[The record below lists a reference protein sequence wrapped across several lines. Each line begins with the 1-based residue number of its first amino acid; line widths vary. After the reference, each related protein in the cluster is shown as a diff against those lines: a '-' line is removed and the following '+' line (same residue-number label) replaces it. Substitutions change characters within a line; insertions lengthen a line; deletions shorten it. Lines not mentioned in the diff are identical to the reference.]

1 MPCHH
6 ALDEF
11 NLCVYR
17 CDSSL
22 KGMLT
27 MREMTDRQIAYHLLF
42 VCVGDNCPCCN
53 WADGDR
59 AVMEGM
65 DLDTAQHI
73 VDTVTEEE
81 DFDRAMEAGGYDP
94 ERGDYDDAN
103 GEDDRTAFDMSDDA
117 DALASAGWGTDE
129 DYGGWGDE

>member
-1 MPCHH
+1 MANPCNH

-11 NLCVYR
+11 DLCVYR

-42 VCVGDNCPCCN
+42 VCVGDNCPCCD

-59 AVMEGM
+59 AVVETMS
-65 DLDTAQHI
+65 LDTAQHI
-73 VDTVTEEE
+73 VDTVNEEE
-81 DFDRAMEAGGYDP
+81 DFDRAMD
-94 ERGDYDDAN
+94 N
-103 GEDDRTAFDMSDDA
+103 WQEDDRTTFDMSDDA

-129 DYGGWGDE
+129 DYSAPADVYWGEGTGDE